1 MRKAVVFISTGLL
14 IIGTLRL
21 IASAS
26 VSQFMAL
33 DPAVAWLAIG
43 VAGLAYANGSRWLS
57 LLDLRLI
64 FRALGLTLLITT
76 AYSINSP
83 TFGDIRQ
90 TYVPV
95 ADLFIG
101 LGKWHRHALA
111 GGREVRRGPVAT
123 GLPQPDRDLPLS
135 SAGRSLGT
143 GPDPSFAPQ
152 NRLIKSIWPSGPVR
166 PGAPFLPVSVTINSY
181 ALVN

>member
-26 VSQFMAL
+26 VSQLMAL

-95 ADLFIG
+95 ADLFIALESG
-101 LGKWHRHALA
+101 IVMLLLAAEKSAEALSPLVYLSLIATYLYRRLGARLAPAPTHHSRHKTA
-111 GGREVRRGPVAT
+111 
-123 GLPQPDRDLPLS
+123 
-135 SAGRSLGT
+135 
-143 GPDPSFAPQ
+143 
-152 NRLIKSIWPSGPVR
+152 
-166 PGAPFLPVSVTINSY
+166 
-181 ALVN
+181 